1 MNIKQMS
8 GAVFFGV
15 FLCFGT
21 GQAAVSGDQSEDIRI
36 ADQKI
41 IFEKYDEAKEIY
53 QKIIRTSESPVVAA
67 YAHYRLGSLYKRR
80 NEVSKARTEYKK
92 GILSLKKSDMA
103 DHQIGKYL
111 TQAIKTTG

>member
-1 MNIKQMS
+1 MS
-8 GAVFFGV
+8 GAVFLSA

-21 GQAAVSGDQSEDIRI
+21 GQVAVSGDQSEDVRI

-41 IFEKYDEAKEIY
+41 IFEKYEEAKEIY
-53 QKIIRTSESPVVAA
+53 QKIIRTWESPVIAA

-80 NEVSKARTEYKK
+80 NETTKARAEYKK
-92 GILSLKKSDMA
+92 GILSLKKADMA

-111 TQAIKTTG
+111 TQAIRTTG